1 MTKQVKIAIDAMGGE
16 NSPKKIIDGI
26 NISLKS
32 SEENF
37 FYLYGDEKILKE
49 ELSKNKKLL
58 NFCEIINT
66 KDVILD
72 DTSFCMQLLSS
83 EYVATVPGSSFGSK
97 DSIRISYALSE
108 KDLRIGCKRI
118 KDFCERLV

>member
-72 DTSFCMQLLSS
+72 DESPLT
-83 EYVATVPGSSFGSK
+83 AAKRGK
-97 DSIRISYALSE
+97 DSSMWKSIESLKE
-108 KDLRIGCKRI
+108 KKN
-118 KDFCERLV
+118 